1 MHIVSVQSMKNF
13 NFTPILKVVFFVGL
27 CRLNLIAADCPSGSY
42 ADVLKNFARKCG
54 SAQDQSC
61 PATSS
66 SPSFWGAALAPG
78 KINDGNT
85 GTFWHSGGES
95 EPLYLKIDLERVVN
109 MQYVTITPRQNGH
122 QGRLADL
129 SVRVGDNPNAYDNT
143 VCGDVGSWLDGDL
156 ASRNIPCVASGRYIF
171 LTDGPTD
178 KVTNVAELEAWG
190 SDCINCPSNAP
201 YTPVDRGATDVT
213 ECQDTPWKPAC
224 GEGVSVFSYWSI
236 RKC

>member
-213 ECQDTPWKPAC
+213 ECQDTPWKPAY